1 MSTDFDSELEAFKSR
16 IDLQRFAAWLGYE
29 KDKRECSKRS
39 TIMRSG
45 ADKIIIKLNGGG
57 HYLYFSVRDGA
68 DNGTIID
75 FLQRR
80 RRMNQYVTVCT
91 SFPWL
96 LSRVLR

>member
-1 MSTDFDSELEAFKSR
+1 MSTDFDSELEAFKRR
-16 IDLQRFAAWLGYE
+16 IDLQRLAAWLGYE

-45 ADKIIIKLNGGG
+45 ADKIIIKLNGAG
-57 HYLYFSVRDGA
+57 HYLYFSVRD
-68 DNGTIID
+68 GTIID